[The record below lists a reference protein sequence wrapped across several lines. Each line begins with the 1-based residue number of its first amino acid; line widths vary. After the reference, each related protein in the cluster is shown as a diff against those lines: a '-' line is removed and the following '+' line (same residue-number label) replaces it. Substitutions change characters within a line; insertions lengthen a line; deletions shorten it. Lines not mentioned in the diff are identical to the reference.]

1 MCENK
6 DKKLNISCFT
16 ACFEQK
22 CKHLNLRASAF
33 KPPGKSFLHAG
44 QPFRRNRR
52 NIAIGKS
59 EQVNNLST
67 RSLKASQ
74 RQIINLKKRY
84 TTMKR
89 QPLSM
94 LALASLLILSSCG
107 QTAGVKTAGAQQ
119 ATGEIIA
126 SSETAV
132 AQTESGKVGGF
143 LQDGIYIYKGIPYAK
158 AERFMPPQPA
168 DKWEGVR
175 SSRMFGPTCPQAVR
189 MGWGADEH
197 AFAFHWDDGYP
208 GEDCLRVNIWTP
220 GLNDGKKRP
229 VMVWLH
235 GGGYAAGSGQELP
248 SYDGFNLAKKG
259 DAVVVT
265 LNHRLNVLGFLDL
278 SAYGDKYAKSGN
290 AGLLDLVA
298 ALQWVNKNI
307 AAFGGDAQNVTIF
320 GQSGGGGKVSTLLAT
335 PSAKGL
341 YHKAIVQSG
350 SMLRT
355 MDAKYSRRIGAA
367 VMDELGLKA
376 SQIDELQKMPYER
389 LLAAGEKAVAKVKA
403 EVEKEDGISTFIFGW
418 APTVDGD
425 VLPAQPFD
433 PQAPAQSKDVPVMIG
448 TTLHEFTMST
458 YVPAFRT
465 ITKEKAVEFLKQ
477 RYGDRTDD
485 FLAAFEKAYPGYRP
499 KDLVDV
505 DFVFRPGAVE
515 QARLKAAQQGAP
527 VYMYMFAWESPVLD
541 GMFRSTHCMEI
552 PFAFNNAVLHASMTG
567 GGAEAQAL
575 AEKMS
580 GAWLNFARTGNP
592 NAEGLPQWDAYTE
605 EGGATMFFNNRCEVK
620 HHHDKELL
628 EVVRAFPT
636 RGF

>member
-1 MCENK
+1 
-6 DKKLNISCFT
+6 
-16 ACFEQK
+16 
-22 CKHLNLRASAF
+22 
-33 KPPGKSFLHAG
+33 
-44 QPFRRNRR
+44 
-52 NIAIGKS
+52 
-59 EQVNNLST
+59 
-67 RSLKASQ
+67 
-74 RQIINLKKRY
+74 
-84 TTMKR
+84 
-89 QPLSM
+89 M

-220 GLNDGKKRP
+220 GTNDGKKRP

-389 LLAAGEKAVAKVKA
+389 LLAAGEKAVAKVKRRGRERGRRIHLHLRMGA
-403 EVEKEDGISTFIFGW
+403 HRGRRRAARTTFRPAGACTEQGRARDDRNHLARVHHEHLRACFPHHHQRKGRGI
-418 APTVDGD
+418 
-425 VLPAQPFD
+425 LE
-433 PQAPAQSKDVPVMIG
+433 
-448 TTLHEFTMST
+448 TTL
-458 YVPAFRT
+458 R
-465 ITKEKAVEFLKQ
+465 
-477 RYGDRTDD
+477 
-485 FLAAFEKAYPGYRP
+485 
-499 KDLVDV
+499 
-505 DFVFRPGAVE
+505 
-515 QARLKAAQQGAP
+515 
-527 VYMYMFAWESPVLD
+527 
-541 GMFRSTHCMEI
+541 
-552 PFAFNNAVLHASMTG
+552 
-567 GGAEAQAL
+567 
-575 AEKMS
+575 
-580 GAWLNFARTGNP
+580 
-592 NAEGLPQWDAYTE
+592 
-605 EGGATMFFNNRCEVK
+605 
-620 HHHDKELL
+620 
-628 EVVRAFPT
+628 
-636 RGF
+636 

>member
-1 MCENK
+1 M
-6 DKKLNISCFT
+6 KK
-16 ACFEQK
+16 
-22 CKHLNLRASAF
+22 
-33 KPPGKSFLHAG
+33 
-44 QPFRRNRR
+44 
-52 NIAIGKS
+52 
-59 EQVNNLST
+59 
-67 RSLKASQ
+67 
-74 RQIINLKKRY
+74 
-84 TTMKR
+84 

-94 LALASLLILSSCG
+94 LALAFLLILSSCG
-107 QTAGVKTAGAQQ
+107 QTAGVKTADAQQ
-119 ATGEIIA
+119 APGEIIA
-126 SSETAV
+126 SSETAITE
-132 AQTESGKVGGF
+132 TESGKVGGF

-175 SSRMFGPTCPQAVR
+175 SSRMFGPTCPQGKRA
-189 MGWGADEH
+189 GWGADEH

-355 MDAKYSRRIGAA
+355 MNAKYSRRIGAA

-403 EVEKEDGISTFIFGW
+403 EAEKEDGISTFIFGW
-418 APTVDGD
+418 RHRGRRRAARTA
-425 VLPAQPFD
+425 LRPAGACTEQGRARDDRNYLARVHHEHLRARFPHHHQRKSRGI
-433 PQAPAQSKDVPVMIG
+433 PE
-448 TTLHEFTMST
+448 TTL
-458 YVPAFRT
+458 R
-465 ITKEKAVEFLKQ
+465 
-477 RYGDRTDD
+477 
-485 FLAAFEKAYPGYRP
+485 
-499 KDLVDV
+499 
-505 DFVFRPGAVE
+505 
-515 QARLKAAQQGAP
+515 
-527 VYMYMFAWESPVLD
+527 
-541 GMFRSTHCMEI
+541 
-552 PFAFNNAVLHASMTG
+552 
-567 GGAEAQAL
+567 
-575 AEKMS
+575 
-580 GAWLNFARTGNP
+580 
-592 NAEGLPQWDAYTE
+592 
-605 EGGATMFFNNRCEVK
+605 
-620 HHHDKELL
+620 
-628 EVVRAFPT
+628 
-636 RGF
+636 